1 MNTKPLIPVAALLT
15 ASLLLSACGGGS
27 PGDSSA
33 STPPPAP
40 VITLSE
46 PNIFLTFPNPQK
58 QADGTIQTTSREYA
72 EAYYRD
78 IDPLNERDTA
88 AKYRAKNGFDSGTGE
103 QVTVIFGDIRDLG
116 TGRRMTVRR
125 NTDGTIAFFVEN
137 YAVKLAADYAFN
149 VANLEAAIVR
159 DTRWLP
165 YSNGIEFS
173 PGPNGGVSF
182 PKFYNFSGATG
193 ERQLEVSIDGRG
205 AKAMPGMCIS
215 CHGGRG
221 DPLTPPDAQGKR
233 HFPIVA
239 NGVSQA
245 RGDVQAHLH
254 PFEVDALAFS
264 DTPGWTRA
272 EQEASIKKIN
282 TWILCSYPK
291 TAADTYP
298 EDACR
303 REAGPSEWQGT
314 AAAVIKAAYGGPGLP
329 NPTFKD
335 EFVPES
341 WQRAGQSTLYRTVVA
356 TSCRTCHMMG
366 GVVGN
371 SDQDFTTYEKFQSF
385 SDRIKA
391 HVIDRGNMPLVK
403 LIFDRFWATTTATTL
418 ANFLQDQ
425 GYTVKDAGGAV
436 LMPGRPLA
444 DPGPERVTLPGA
456 TPLNASNSLYASG
469 YSWSIVSGPSG
480 ASIANATSAQATL
493 NATTAGTYVVQLV
506 TSNGSM
512 QSTPTQIRIV
522 VDPTLSP
529 APAAIRFASHIKPV
543 MQGQCILCHS
553 PTGALPRP
561 PVFWA
566 DTDRN
571 GDGAIDAT
579 DELWLYTDVRGRVNF
594 TELGASALLR
604 KPSGNHHGGLQLTGF
619 DTSKPPGDPARAN
632 YDLFA
637 NWILNGAP
645 YQ

>member
-1 MNTKPLIPVAALLT
+1 MITKPLVPAALS
-15 ASLLLSACGGGS
+15 ASLLLAACGGGTPS
-27 PGDSSA
+27 PDVNA
-33 STPPPAP
+33 NVPPAAP
-40 VITLSE
+40 VVTLSD
-46 PNIFLTFPNPQK
+46 PNSFLIFPNPQK

-88 AKYRAKNGFDSGTGE
+88 AKYRAKNGFDSGSGE
-103 QVTVIFGDIRDLG
+103 QVTVIFGDVRDLG

-125 NTDGTIAFFVEN
+125 NVDGTIAFYVEN

-149 VANLEAAIVR
+149 VANLDAAIAR
-159 DTRWLP
+159 DTRWFP
-165 YSNGIEFS
+165 YANGIEFS

-182 PKFYNFSGATG
+182 PKFYNFNGATG

-205 AKAMPGMCIS
+205 IKAMPGVCIS

-239 NGVSQA
+239 NGVSQQ

-254 PFEVDALAFS
+254 PFEADALAFS

-272 EQEASIKKIN
+272 EQEASIKKVN

-291 TAADTYP
+291 TAADKDP

-303 REAGPSEWQGT
+303 RDAGPSEWQGT
-314 AAAVIKAAYGGPGLP
+314 AAALIKSAYGGPGLP

-335 EFVPES
+335 DYVPES
-341 WQRAGQSTLYRTVVA
+341 WQRAGQSTLYRNVIA
-356 TSCRTCHMMG
+356 TSCRACHVMR
-366 GVVGN
+366 GVTGN
-371 SDQDFTTYEKFQSF
+371 SDQDFTTYEKFASF
-385 SDRIKA
+385 SDRIKM
-391 HVIDRGNMPLVK
+391 HVIDRGNMPLVR
-403 LIFDRFWATTTATTL
+403 LIWDRFWNTTTASTL
-418 ANFLQDQ
+418 ANFLQEQ
-425 GYTVKDAGGAV
+425 GYTVKDAGGNV

-444 DPGPERVTLPGA
+444 DPGPDRVTLPGA
-456 TPLNASNSLYASG
+456 TPLNGSYSLYANG
-469 YSWSIVSGPSG
+469 YSWSLVSGPAG
-480 ASIANATSAQATL
+480 ATISSATSAQATF
-493 NATTAGTYVVQLV
+493 NASAPGTYVVQLV

-512 QSTPTQIRIV
+512 QSTPTQFRIV
-522 VDPTLSP
+522 VDPTLAI
-529 APAAIRFASHIKPV
+529 APSAVRFANIKTV
-543 MQGQCILCHS
+543 IQGTCVTCHS

-571 GDGAIDAT
+571 GDGAIDDT
-579 DELWLYTDVRGRVNF
+579 DLLWLYTDVRGRINF
-594 TELGASALLR
+594 TEPGASALLR
-604 KPSGNHHGGLQLTGF
+604 KPSGNHHGGLLQAGF
-619 DTSKPPGDPARAN
+619 DTSKVPGDPARAN
-632 YDLFA
+632 YDLFV

-645 YQ
+645 M